1 MSRIPATLPTEGDF
15 AMFMQLPTTR
25 LAVLARTT
33 DPRTMLRRFLA
44 CDAVVT
50 GANGLAYLV
59 AAGPLGRFLGVDWGL
74 LVALGVFLVAYAAGV
89 ALVASRERPPAPAVR
104 AVIEAN
110 LAWTVL
116 SLVALVLWLTPS
128 TAGTVWTLLQALT
141 VAGFAAAQYA
151 SLRAAGN
158 RFGS

>member
-1 MSRIPATLPTEGDF
+1 MS
-15 AMFMQLPTTR
+15 TTQ

-44 CDAVVT
+44 VDAVVT
-50 GANGLAYLV
+50 GANGLAYLT
-59 AAGPLGRFLGVDWGL
+59 AAGPLGRFLGVDSGL
-74 LVALGVFLVAYAAGV
+74 LVALGVFLAVYAAGV
-89 ALVASRERPPAPAVR
+89 ALPATRERPPTLPVR

-128 TAGTVWTLLQALT
+128 TAGAVWTLLQALT
-141 VAGFAAAQYA
+141 VAGFAAVQYVA
-151 SLRAAGN
+151 LRATEN
-158 RFGS
+158 